1 MHLNDASHSSSSIIF
16 KSVNSLDNVFVNLLG
31 RVALEDQNLE
41 ICERKGIGHPDTVC
55 DSVMNRI
62 SVELSKE
69 YLKKFGVVLHH
80 NVDKSL
86 LAAGVA
92 IPKFGGGMVVEP
104 MLFVFGDRATFR
116 ADEEEIPVDEIA
128 ERSAK
133 DWIREHFRFVDPDVN
148 VRYQSQIKPGSI
160 ALQDIFD
167 RKGKY
172 LGANDTSA
180 AVGFAPFTRMENI
193 IKELEAYLNSKDFKK
208 RYPESGEDIKL
219 MGLRKKSKLNITVA
233 MAFVDQ
239 FIEDEGD
246 YFKKR
251 GEILEDMNDFVD
263 NKYGFENVSLDL
275 NALDVKGRGIDGL
288 YLTVTGTSAEAGD
301 SGQVGRGNNVVGLI
315 PLNRPMSSE
324 AAAGKN
330 PVSHV
335 GKIYNALCYRIADRI
350 IAEVPGIKETYV
362 WLLSQIGRPI
372 NEPHVVSAQ
381 IIPDKDLDVKSL
393 TPPIEEIINHEFEHL
408 GDFCDELAKGLID
421 LC

>member
-1 MHLNDASHSSSSIIF
+1 M
-16 KSVNSLDNVFVNLLG
+16 KNVFINSLG
-31 RVALEDQNLE
+31 RVALEDQPLE
-41 ICERKGIGHPDTVC
+41 ICERKGLGHPDTMC
-55 DSVMNRI
+55 DSVMNQI
-62 SVELSKE
+62 SIELSKE
-69 YLKKFGVVLHH
+69 YMRKFDVVLHH

-92 IPKFGGGMVVEP
+92 APSFGGGEVVEP

-116 ADEEEIPVDEIA
+116 VGDDEIHVDEIA

-133 DWIREHFRFVDPDVN
+133 HWFSENLRFVDPEKH

-167 RKGKY
+167 RRGEF

-180 AVGFAPFTRMENI
+180 AVGYAPFTRTEKI
-193 IKELEAYLNSKDFKK
+193 ILELENQLNSKAFK
-208 RYPESGEDIKL
+208 RSHPESGEDIKL
-219 MGLRKKSKLNITVA
+219 MGLRKKNDLNITVA
-233 MAFVDQ
+233 MAFVDR
-239 FIEDEGD
+239 FMEDEGD
-246 YFKKR
+246 YFSKR
-251 GEILEDMNDFVD
+251 GEIYEAVTEFIDERHVFDEVTIDF
-263 NKYGFENVSLDL
+263 NS
-275 NALDVKGRGIDGL
+275 LDVKGRGIDGL

-301 SGQVGRGNNVVGLI
+301 SGQVGRGNNVVGVI

-350 IAEVPGIKETYV
+350 IADVPGVKETYV
-362 WLLSQIGRPI
+362 WLLSRIGHPI
-372 NEPHVVSAQ
+372 NDPTVVSAQ
-381 IIPDKDLDVKSL
+381 IIPEKDVDLKTL
-393 TPPIEEIINHEFEHL
+393 TPQIEEIIGYEFDHL
-408 GDFCDELAKGLID
+408 AEFCDDLAKGVIS

>member
-1 MHLNDASHSSSSIIF
+1 MN
-16 KSVNSLDNVFVNLLG
+16 NVFVNLLG
-31 RVALEDQNLE
+31 RTAIEDQALE
-41 ICERKGIGHPDTVC
+41 IVERKGLGHPDTMC

-69 YLKKFGVVLHH
+69 YMKRFGVVLHH

-86 LAAGVA
+86 LAAGVTR
-92 IPKFGGGMVVEP
+92 PDFRGGKVLQP
-104 MLFVFGDRATFR
+104 MKFVFGDRATFK
-116 ADEEEIPVDEIA
+116 AGDEEIPVNEIA
-128 ERSAK
+128 ERSANQ
-133 DWIREHFRFVDPDVN
+133 WLRENLRFVDPDKHVM
-148 VRYQSQIKPGSI
+148 YQSEIKPGSM
-160 ALQDIFD
+160 ALSDIFA

-180 AVGFAPFTRMENI
+180 AVGYAPFTRTERI
-193 IKELEAYLNSKDFKK
+193 ILDLEKHLNSKGFKK
-208 RYPESGEDIKL
+208 QYPWSGEDIKL
-219 MGLRKKSKLNITVA
+219 MGLRKKGSLNITVA
-233 MAFVDQ
+233 MAMVDR
-239 FIEDEGD
+239 FIEGEVD
-246 YFKKR
+246 YFRKR
-251 GEILEDMNDFVD
+251 GEVYDAIMEYVD
-263 NKYGFENVSLDL
+263 GKYGFDDVTASI

-301 SGQVGRGNNVVGLI
+301 SGQVGRGNNVVGVI

-335 GKIYNALCYRIADRI
+335 GKIYNALCYRIANRI
-350 IAEVPGIKETYV
+350 VADVSGVKETYV

-381 IIPDKDLDVKSL
+381 VVPVSQVDMASVTRQID
-393 TPPIEEIINHEFEHL
+393 EIISYEFEHL
-408 GDFCDELAKGLID
+408 AEFCDDLAKGLIS

>member
-1 MHLNDASHSSSSIIF
+1 L
-16 KSVNSLDNVFVNLLG
+16 KNVFINSLG
-31 RVALEDQNLE
+31 RVALEDQPLE
-41 ICERKGIGHPDTVC
+41 ICERKGLGHPDTMC
-55 DSVMNRI
+55 DSVMNQI
-62 SVELSKE
+62 SIELSKE
-69 YLKKFGVVLHH
+69 YMRKFDVVLHH

-92 IPKFGGGMVVEP
+92 APSFGGGEVVEP

-116 ADEEEIPVDEIA
+116 VGDDEIHVDEIA

-133 DWIREHFRFVDPDVN
+133 HWFSENLRFVDPEKH

-167 RKGKY
+167 RRGEF

-180 AVGFAPFTRMENI
+180 AVGYAPFTRTEKI
-193 IKELEAYLNSKDFKK
+193 ILELENQLNSKAFK
-208 RYPESGEDIKL
+208 RSHPESGEDIKL
-219 MGLRKKSKLNITVA
+219 MGLRKKNDLNITVA
-233 MAFVDQ
+233 MAFVDR
-239 FIEDEGD
+239 FMEDEGD
-246 YFKKR
+246 YFSKR
-251 GEILEDMNDFVD
+251 GEIYEAVTEFIDERHVFDEVTIDF
-263 NKYGFENVSLDL
+263 NS
-275 NALDVKGRGIDGL
+275 LDVKGRGIDGL

-301 SGQVGRGNNVVGLI
+301 SGQVGRGNNVVGVI

-350 IAEVPGIKETYV
+350 IADVPGVKETYV
-362 WLLSQIGRPI
+362 WLLSRIGHPI
-372 NEPHVVSAQ
+372 NDPTVVSAQ
-381 IIPDKDLDVKSL
+381 IIPEKDVKLKTL
-393 TPPIEEIINHEFEHL
+393 TPQIEEIIGYEFDHL
-408 GDFCDELAKGLID
+408 AEFCDDLAKGVIS

>member
-16 KSVNSLDNVFVNLLG
+16 KSVNNLDNVFVNLLG

-263 NKYGFENVSLDL
+263 KKYGFENVSLDL

>member
-1 MHLNDASHSSSSIIF
+1 LN
-16 KSVNSLDNVFVNLLG
+16 NVFVNLLG
-31 RVALEDQNLE
+31 RTAIEDQALE
-41 ICERKGIGHPDTVC
+41 IVERKGLGHPDTMC

-69 YLKKFGVVLHH
+69 YMKRFGVVLHH

-86 LAAGVA
+86 LAAGVTR
-92 IPKFGGGMVVEP
+92 PDFRGGKVLQP
-104 MLFVFGDRATFR
+104 MKFVFGDRATFK
-116 ADEEEIPVDEIA
+116 AGDEEIPVNEIA

-133 DWIREHFRFVDPDVN
+133 QWLRENLRFVDPDKHVT
-148 VRYQSQIKPGSI
+148 YQSEIKPGSM
-160 ALQDIFD
+160 ALSDIFA

-180 AVGFAPFTRMENI
+180 AVGYAPFTRTERI
-193 IKELEAYLNSKDFKK
+193 ILDLEKHLNSKGFKK
-208 RYPESGEDIKL
+208 QYPWSGEDIKL
-219 MGLRKKSKLNITVA
+219 MGLRKKGSLNITVA
-233 MAFVDQ
+233 MAMVDR
-239 FIEDEGD
+239 FIEGEAD
-246 YFKKR
+246 YFRKR
-251 GEILEDMNDFVD
+251 GEVYDAIMEYVD
-263 NKYGFENVSLDL
+263 GKYGFEEVTASL

-301 SGQVGRGNNVVGLI
+301 SGQVGRGNNVVGVI

-335 GKIYNALCYRIADRI
+335 GKIYNALCYRIANRI
-350 IAEVPGIKETYV
+350 MADVSGVKETYV

-381 IIPDKDLDVKSL
+381 VVPVSQVDMASVTRQID
-393 TPPIEEIINHEFEHL
+393 EIISYEFEHL
-408 GDFCDELAKGLID
+408 AEFCDDLAKGLIT

>member
-1 MHLNDASHSSSSIIF
+1 
-16 KSVNSLDNVFVNLLG
+16 
-31 RVALEDQNLE
+31 
-41 ICERKGIGHPDTVC
+41 
-55 DSVMNRI
+55 MNN
-62 SVELSKE
+62 
-69 YLKKFGVVLHH
+69 F
-80 NVDKSL
+80 VDK
-86 LAAGVA
+86 
-92 IPKFGGGMVVEP
+92 
-104 MLFVFGDRATFR
+104 
-116 ADEEEIPVDEIA
+116 
-128 ERSAK
+128 
-133 DWIREHFRFVDPDVN
+133 
-148 VRYQSQIKPGSI
+148 
-160 ALQDIFD
+160 
-167 RKGKY
+167 
-172 LGANDTSA
+172 
-180 AVGFAPFTRMENI
+180 
-193 IKELEAYLNSKDFKK
+193 
-208 RYPESGEDIKL
+208 
-219 MGLRKKSKLNITVA
+219 
-233 MAFVDQ
+233 
-239 FIEDEGD
+239 
-246 YFKKR
+246 
-251 GEILEDMNDFVD
+251 
-263 NKYGFENVSLDL
+263 KYGFENVSLDL